1 MEKGLASSDLFAVP
15 VSVSPAEALHLV
27 VALGSGTQIP

>member
-1 MEKGLASSDLFAVP
+1 MEKGLASSHLLAVP

-27 VALGSGTQIP
+27 ASLGSRPQIP